1 MRSLA
6 LKLTLAFLLVGVTG
20 AVLVALILRYYTQR
34 EFNKYILDQN
44 EEVLLANLI
53 RYYELNQG
61 WAGVEA
67 IFRPEDD
74 TFPLHDRLF
83 LCKRLDHEVDKLMSQ
98 RLIATFHDR

>member
-53 RYYELNQG
+53 RY
-61 WAGVEA
+61 
-67 IFRPEDD
+67 
-74 TFPLHDRLF
+74 
-83 LCKRLDHEVDKLMSQ
+83 
-98 RLIATFHDR
+98 